1 MLMNDS
7 EESLRLALLI
17 ERLANVARDQGA
29 RKGAE
34 HDVARRLAE
43 DHKAETLTGGVVRL
57 GSGSSVHDAIEALR
71 EKLPEYFGKPPVTE
85 PVAVPTPA
93 PAPTPAARR
102 KRASDRLARANG
114 DTPTRLNPAPRRKL
128 GDAA

>member
-1 MLMNDS
+1 MLMQDS
-7 EESLRLALLI
+7 EESLHLSLLI

-34 HDVARRLAE
+34 RDVARRLVE

-71 EKLPEYFGKPPVTE
+71 ANLPEYFTAKAE
-85 PVAVPTPA
+85 PVAAPA
-93 PAPTPAARR
+93 PAPVPTPPGRR
-102 KRASDRLARANG
+102 KRRGAERLALANG
-114 DTPTRLNPAPRRKL
+114 DTPPSLIPAPRRKP
-128 GDAA
+128 GEAA

>member
-1 MLMNDS
+1 MQDS

-34 HDVARRLAE
+34 RDVARRLVE
-43 DHKAETLTGGVVRL
+43 DHKAETLTGGAVRL

-71 EKLPEYFGKPPVTE
+71 EKLPEYFGKAE
-85 PVAVPTPA
+85 PEAAPTPA
-93 PAPTPAARR
+93 PVPTTTAARKR
-102 KRASDRLARANG
+102 RASERLAQANG
-114 DTPTRLNPAPRRKL
+114 DDTTPRLNPAPRRKP
-128 GDAA
+128 GVAA